1 MSIHIS
7 GKIFPPPDGDVDPG
21 VEEADGR
28 EGDEA
33 EHQQPRPVDV
43 PRDVHLVHPGGEQ
56 VRRHN
61 VVSQMLYKVSVEWN
75 LNLLYLLL
83 CNILVGNRSWN
94 TFVLSKIRM

>member
-1 MSIHIS
+1 MFIHIS

-43 PRDVHLVHPGGEQ
+43 PRHVHLVHPENKTIKLGH
-56 VRRHN
+56 V
-61 VVSQMLYKVSVEWN
+61 
-75 LNLLYLLL
+75 NLLSNLFREL
-83 CNILVGNRSWN
+83 R
-94 TFVLSKIRM
+94 RQ